1 MFTSSLPKQ
10 GLHSPLSILT
20 GFFKIAGADDE
31 GFSTGAF
38 EQITLLWTVH
48 QRIQQH
54 SVQIIGHNFRVRGT
68 KQFSAKCMFIF
79 KFSSMAC
86 NSVAGLFHGGY
97 VDEYE
102 RSIFNPSPPDQRKME
117 SQHTP
122 VRMYVTIVLEV
133 KVSNS
138 VLLFWNT

>member
-102 RSIFNPSPPDQRKME
+102 RSIFNPSPPKENGIPAYPCPYVCYNCFR
-117 SQHTP
+117 SQ
-122 VRMYVTIVLEV
+122 
-133 KVSNS
+133 S
-138 VLLFWNT
+138 